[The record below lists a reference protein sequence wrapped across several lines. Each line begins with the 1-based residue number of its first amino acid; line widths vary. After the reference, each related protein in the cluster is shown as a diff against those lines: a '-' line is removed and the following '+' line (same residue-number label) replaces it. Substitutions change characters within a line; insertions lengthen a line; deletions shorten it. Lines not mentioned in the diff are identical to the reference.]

1 MTRASSELMG
11 ELISAGHPDYDQRRR
26 GWNAM
31 HDRHPSAI
39 ARCTSADEVVAAIA
53 HARRNQLEIAVRCGG
68 HSHPGHGSTDGG
80 LVIDLGRMNGVDVDR
95 GRGSVRVQGG
105 ALLGD
110 LDRATQE
117 HGRVVPAGVV
127 SHTGVG
133 GLTLG
138 GGVGRLMRKFG
149 LTIDSLRSAEV
160 VTSDG
165 RVVVASETV
174 NPDLFWALRGGG
186 GNFGVVTEFEF
197 ATYSLTQ
204 LAVLSLFHPLSDV
217 REVLSQAQQVMAD
230 DAPPELAWASFV
242 RKPPPMARDWI
253 PAELVGQ
260 PGVLTVLEWS
270 GDDMA
275 EGVERLNALRAALP
289 ATAAGALHVVPFV
302 GIQRALDHDFGHGLY
317 SYLKAGFTRGLD
329 DAFISVLIEHGS
341 RVSSDLTQIEL
352 LAMGGVISDVA
363 PDATAFPYRDVDW
376 LFNIPAHWR
385 TDAETA
391 YEVDFVRSA
400 FADSAPFMSGGVYAN
415 FTQGDETLAAAANP
429 TEARTWQRLRGIK
442 SEWDPDNVFRLNR
455 NIEPLPRT

>member
-1 MTRASSELMG
+1 MTRPSGAILG
-11 ELISAGHPDYDQRRR
+11 ELLEAGHPDYDARRR

-31 HDRHPSAI
+31 HDRHPRAI

-53 HARRNQLEIAVRCGG
+53 HARRHRLEIAVRCGG
-68 HSHPGHGSTDGG
+68 HSHPGHGSTEGG
-80 LVIDLGRMNGVDVDR
+80 LVIDLGRLNRVDVDPAS
-95 GRGSVRVQGG
+95 GSVRVQGG

-149 LTIDSLRSAEV
+149 LTVDSLRSAEV

-165 RVVVASETV
+165 RVVTASETV

-197 ATYSLTQ
+197 TTYPLTQ
-204 LAVLSLFHPLSDV
+204 LAILSLFHPLPDA
-217 REVLSQAQQVMAD
+217 RQVLTQAQRVMAD

-242 RKPPPMARDWI
+242 RKPPPRDWV
-253 PAELVGQ
+253 PAELAGRR
-260 PGVLTVLEWS
+260 GVLSVLEWS
-270 GDDMA
+270 GADLD
-275 EGVERLNALRAALP
+275 EGLDRLRALRAALP
-289 ATAAGALHVVPFV
+289 PTPAGALEVVPFV
-302 GIQRALDHDFGHGLY
+302 AVQQALDHDFGHGLY
-317 SYLKAGFTRGLD
+317 SYLKAGFIRSLD
-329 DAFISVLIEHGS
+329 DDFISVLVDHGS
-341 RVSSDLTQIEL
+341 RVASDLTQIEL
-352 LAMGGVISDVA
+352 LAMGGAISDVA

-385 TDAETA
+385 TEAETA
-391 YEVDFVRSA
+391 YEVDFVRAA
-400 FADSAPFMSGGVYAN
+400 FADCVPFLSGGVYAN
-415 FTQGDETLAAAANP
+415 FTQGDETDDAAANP
-429 TEARTWQRLRGIK
+429 AEARTWQRLRAVK

-455 NIEPLPRT
+455 NIEPFPRG